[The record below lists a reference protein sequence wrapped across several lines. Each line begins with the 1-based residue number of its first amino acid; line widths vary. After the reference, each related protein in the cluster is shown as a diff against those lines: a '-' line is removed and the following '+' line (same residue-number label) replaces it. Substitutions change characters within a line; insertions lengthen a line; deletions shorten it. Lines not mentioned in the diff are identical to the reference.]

1 MKQDEGALDPI
12 AKRRES
18 EFFHGKALDIAAGFL
33 PSECP
38 LVNHILMSYQKHH
51 APSQQVIQEGEE
63 YEEDL
68 KIIRPLQGIESNK
81 HQPIVRANHDL
92 NISIVPITAT
102 PIIYKNHHERILKLQ
117 KFNFL
122 EPKVAVTQSSSKNTQ
137 TAQVQTITQY
147 QSSSSGASTNVFS
160 MKNPKKM
167 INNGTSFIKKKYV
180 LVYFK
185 FTENTKEKSA
195 K

>member
-1 MKQDEGALDPI
+1 MKQDEGATDPI

-81 HQPIVRANHDL
+81 HQPIVRANRDAKYTIPTIKETHVDYIKYCHKHNQKIL
-92 NISIVPITAT
+92 NLLKPHKDPIKIKTNSKKMQT
-102 PIIYKNHHERILKLQ
+102 DS
-117 KFNFL
+117 
-122 EPKVAVTQSSSKNTQ
+122 VQSSTHYPSISGNKHFSLKTTKKSPLILNTE
-137 TAQVQTITQY
+137 
-147 QSSSSGASTNVFS
+147 
-160 MKNPKKM
+160 P
-167 INNGTSFIKKKYV
+167 NN
-180 LVYFK
+180 
-185 FTENTKEKSA
+185 E
-195 K
+195 

>member
-1 MKQDEGALDPI
+1 MKQDEGNNDPV

-81 HQPIVRANHDL
+81 HQPIVRANRDACYTIPTIQVTPVDYIL
-92 NISIVPITAT
+92 NHLLFV
-102 PIIYKNHHERILKLQ
+102 
-117 KFNFL
+117 
-122 EPKVAVTQSSSKNTQ
+122 
-137 TAQVQTITQY
+137 
-147 QSSSSGASTNVFS
+147 
-160 MKNPKKM
+160 
-167 INNGTSFIKKKYV
+167 
-180 LVYFK
+180 
-185 FTENTKEKSA
+185 
-195 K
+195 

>member
-18 EFFHGKALDIAAGFL
+18 EFFHGKALDVAAGFL

-81 HQPIVRANHDL
+81 HQPIVRANRDAKYSIPTIKETHVDYIKFCHNHNQKIL
-92 NISIVPITAT
+92 NLLKPKDPIKIKTSSKKIQTISV
-102 PIIYKNHHERILKLQ
+102 
-117 KFNFL
+117 
-122 EPKVAVTQSSSKNTQ
+122 QSSSHYPS
-137 TAQVQTITQY
+137 I
-147 QSSSSGASTNVFS
+147 SGNKHFS
-160 MKNPKKM
+160 LKTTKKSPLILNPEPDNK
-167 INNGTSFIKKKYV
+167 
-180 LVYFK
+180 
-185 FTENTKEKSA
+185 
-195 K
+195 

>member
-1 MKQDEGALDPI
+1 MKQDEGNNDPV

-81 HQPIVRANHDL
+81 HQPIVRANHNL
-92 NISIVPITAT
+92 NISIVPINTT
-102 PIIYKNHHERILKLQ
+102 PVIYQNHHERILRQQ
-117 KFNFL
+117 KFKFG
-122 EPKVAVTQSSSKNTQ
+122 EPKAAVTQTCSKNTQ
-137 TAQVQTITQY
+137 TTLVQSTTQY
-147 QSSSSGASTNVFS
+147 QSSSSGASTNVLT
-160 MKNPKKM
+160 MKNG
-167 INNGTSFIKKKYV
+167 INNSAIIGKKR
-180 LVYFK
+180 
-185 FTENTKEKSA
+185 
-195 K
+195 

>member
-1 MKQDEGALDPI
+1 MKQDEGASDPI
-12 AKRRES
+12 AKRKES

-81 HQPIVRANHDL
+81 HQPIVRANRDASYTIPTIHESPVDYIKYCYSHNQKVLNLLKPKDPIKIKTSSKKIQTVSMQTSTHYPKEHDNKYFSL
-92 NISIVPITAT
+92 KTTKKSPLIGKHEILLISIGMLNP
-102 PIIYKNHHERILKLQ
+102 
-117 KFNFL
+117 
-122 EPKVAVTQSSSKNTQ
+122 Q
-137 TAQVQTITQY
+137 T
-147 QSSSSGASTNVFS
+147 ND
-160 MKNPKKM
+160 K
-167 INNGTSFIKKKYV
+167 
-180 LVYFK
+180 
-185 FTENTKEKSA
+185 
-195 K
+195 